1 MTGEGGA
8 PDLSFGRSPLPP
20 GRDEGCSYNVLALQE
35 DSYYAALLD
44 SMGAEAGMDG
54 TDESKAEPEAE
65 PEAEREGGPGGGDG
79 GGGGEAGASPSPP
92 GGGRRRRRRL
102 FDARAQAAAVK
113 ALAGGAT
120 FAEAAA
126 AAGFAVSTLH
136 SARQRDADFD
146 EACAI
151 AVEESD
157 GEVLIAPHK
166 GRKLQFRRVRRQ
178 LFGPNLQDLFLEHF
192 AATCSIAAAAEA
204 AGVGR
209 STVNK
214 HLAEDEDF
222 KARFDRTVEIA
233 YRQLDAELVGRRLEA
248 AQRAQIDGGE
258 PDDPAEFDRA
268 LQLLR
273 EHKRGRAAEP
283 ERRGRQPTVAS
294 NEEVRAALVK
304 ALAAFGIRV
313 RAGEQRGAGGR
324 WIPDPA
330 RDDDPAP

>member
-1 MTGEGGA
+1 
-8 PDLSFGRSPLPP
+8 
-20 GRDEGCSYNVLALQE
+20 
-35 DSYYAALLD
+35 
-44 SMGAEAGMDG
+44 MDG
-54 TDESKAEPEAE
+54 TEESKVE
-65 PEAEREGGPGGGDG
+65 PEAEREPGGG
-79 GGGGEAGASPSPP
+79 GGGGEAGGSPSPP

-136 SARQRDADFD
+136 SARQRDPAFD

-166 GRKLQFRRVRRQ
+166 GRKLQYRRVRRR
-178 LFGPNLQDLFLEHF
+178 LFGPKLQDLFLEHF
-192 AATCSIAAAAEA
+192 AATCNIDSAAAA

-214 HLAEDEDF
+214 HILEDADF
-222 KARFDRTVEIA
+222 RSRVDQVLELA
-233 YRQLDAELVGRRLEA
+233 YRTLEAETLGRQLEA
-248 AQRAQIDGGE
+248 ARRPLAGGALE
-258 PDDPAEFDRA
+258 ADPAGFDRA
-268 LQLLR
+268 MQLLR
-273 EHKRGRAAEP
+273 EHKRGPGGADGGY
-283 ERRGRQPTVAS
+283 GRSGRPGRPPTVAS
-294 NEEVRAALVK
+294 NEEVRVALVK

-313 RAGEQRGAGGR
+313 RAGEQKGAGGR

-330 RDDDPAP
+330 PDDDPNPAPSS